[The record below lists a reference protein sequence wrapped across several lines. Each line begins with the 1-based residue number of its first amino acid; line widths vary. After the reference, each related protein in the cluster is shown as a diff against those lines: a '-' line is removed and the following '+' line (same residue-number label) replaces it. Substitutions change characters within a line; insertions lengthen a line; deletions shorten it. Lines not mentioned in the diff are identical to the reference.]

1 MYRLYAIPGSC
12 STGIH
17 VLLNKLGVEVEIV
30 NRDDVENYQ
39 DIVPTNQVPALQA
52 GDDLLTEGAAIVMY
66 LMQEHRMAPLPGRET
81 QEFRQWLLFNYATLH
96 ATYSKLFLVGAHGAA
111 EDELTRQQ
119 QIDGVAERI
128 STLWEIVE
136 QRLSDRDFMVGDAP
150 TVIDYLLAVYANWGN
165 SFPTANILIGQKTR
179 RLIKD
184 VVARPEFQVALQ
196 REQIEHHIPEA
207 A

>member
-17 VLLNKLGVEVEIV
+17 VLLQKLGVEFEIV
-30 NRDDVENYQ
+30 NRDDVDNYLSL
-39 DIVPTNQVPALQA
+39 VPTNQVPALLA
-52 GDDLLTEGAAIVMY
+52 GDNLLTEGAAIVMY
-66 LMQEHRMAPLPGRET
+66 LLEKHGMAALPGRET

-111 EDELTRQQ
+111 EDEKIRQQ

-136 QRLSDRDFMVGDAP
+136 QRLSDRDFIVGDTP

-165 SFPTANILIGQKTR
+165 SFPTSNIRIGPKTR
-179 RLIKD
+179 HLIQD
-184 VVARPEFQVALQ
+184 VVALPEFQAALQ
-196 REQIEHHIPEA
+196 REQI
-207 A
+207 